1 MHVLG
6 EEAMVSNPQDYVAGG
21 HVARRTGGHL
31 PDSGH
36 RHPSNH
42 CGHTNL
48 HGPQGTKQS
57 TGRVLQ
63 QITGIEGHTKQLLG
77 ACLCVSIQ
85 QSRLLTVCEP
95 AKTTINHACS
105 LEKFK
110 TTLVACIICSCMYVR
125 DLFSSVLCV

>member
-1 MHVLG
+1 MHILG

-48 HGPQGTKQS
+48 HGPQGMKQS
-57 TGRVLQ
+57 ANGVLQ
-63 QITGIEGHTKQLLG
+63 QITGVEGHTKRLLG

-85 QSRLLTVCEP
+85 QRLLPVREL
-95 AKTTINHACS
+95 AKISINHACS

-110 TTLVACIICSCMYVR
+110 MTLVGCIICSCIYVR